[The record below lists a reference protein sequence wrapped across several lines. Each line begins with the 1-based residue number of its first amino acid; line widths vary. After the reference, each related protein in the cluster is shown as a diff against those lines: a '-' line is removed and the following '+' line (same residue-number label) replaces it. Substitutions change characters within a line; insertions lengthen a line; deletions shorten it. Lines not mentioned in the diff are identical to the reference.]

1 MEVNSNHCLNC
12 GHELEDH
19 DQFCPSCG
27 QKTNAHVL
35 SLGELLSNFWNSL
48 TNLDGSA
55 FNTLKY
61 IWAPWK
67 LTEFYVK
74 GKRISYLNPMRVFL
88 VAIVFHFGILISSFD
103 LSSGQITKELYTQ
116 YEKNVLFTN
125 YMEIKQKIDTI
136 HYKNLL
142 TQLDSTLFKDGLL
155 IEIDTVTNFN
165 FNGTDFH
172 FTSRDIVELSTDSIY
187 KKYGY
192 DNYIDKLIAKQ
203 LIRSHKD
210 SDNTIRYVLGNLVWA
225 ILLTILILAGFFKL
239 LYRRRKSLY
248 VEHLIFLMNVHSC
261 AFLAN
266 TLVIFLSGK
275 LISQENNNT
284 EIDLGVS
291 FFIVPTIIF
300 CISLYKYYGQS
311 VIKTSIKAIIIAS
324 IYLIINLF
332 FIILTGF
339 VSFLLF

>member
-125 YMEIKQKIDTI
+125 YTEIKQKIDTI

-266 TLVIFLSGK
+266 SIVIFLSDK
-275 LISQENNNT
+275 IISQENENT
-284 EIDLGVS
+284 EIDLGIS
-291 FFIVPTIIF
+291 FFVVPTIIF
-300 CISLYKYYGQS
+300 FISLYKYYGQS
-311 VIKTSIKAIIIAS
+311 LVKTSLKAIIIAS